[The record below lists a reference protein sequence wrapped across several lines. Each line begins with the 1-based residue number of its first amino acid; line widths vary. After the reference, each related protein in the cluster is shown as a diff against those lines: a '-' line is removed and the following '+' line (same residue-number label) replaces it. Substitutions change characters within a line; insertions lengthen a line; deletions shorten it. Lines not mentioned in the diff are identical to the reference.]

1 MSSPLRSS
9 ASSLRRLRIAGTHVS
24 SSSSIWSLLLGRA
37 AVGGGRTLLIGEN
50 GERVTSASAVAR
62 AELIASALL
71 SRGIGPGTRVAWQL
85 PNAVDTVLVMLA
97 LARLGAVQ
105 APIDMTCDEREIRA
119 AIASSN
125 AEVVLVPRIWRGMDC
140 VARAAAS
147 PRVIA
152 IGPDLFEGA
161 SAEPLPEYENDNRK
175 PRWIF
180 FTSGTT
186 GTPKGVR
193 HTDSALLVAAN
204 GLAVDDRLGAAGRDI
219 GSVMFPITSVA
230 GVVYL
235 TAMMKIGLPAVP
247 LDYRSPAHVVG
258 VLRQFEVTVACANT
272 SVCDALID
280 MQRALPHKSVL
291 LPDLRLLKG
300 MGEPCSSRTFH
311 AAEQVLGVVFARDYG
326 MSEAPSIA
334 VSGPADPQGRL
345 AATDG
350 RRTVGTR
357 VRIVERGVEVRAGLP
372 GGIEVSGAGVFHG
385 YTDPRRDRTTFTAD
399 RWFRTGDWGRLDA
412 DGHLKVFGRSDIHVP
427 RRSGVAVIEGITA

>member
-9 ASSLRRLRIAGTHVS
+9 ASPPRWLHIASTHVTS
-24 SSSSIWSLLLGRA
+24 SSLWSLLLGRT

-50 GERVTSASAVAR
+50 GARVTFASAVTR

-71 SRGIGPGTRVAWQL
+71 NRGIGPGTRVAWQL
-85 PNAVDTVLVMLA
+85 PNTVETVLVMLA

-105 APIDMTCDEREIRA
+105 VPIGMTCDEREIRA
-119 AIASSN
+119 AITSSN
-125 AEVVLVPRIWRGMDC
+125 AEAVLVPRIWRGVDC
-140 VARAAAS
+140 VARVAAA

-152 IGPDLFEGA
+152 IGPEMFDGA
-161 SAEPLPEYENDNRK
+161 SAEALPEYDNDDRK

-180 FTSGTT
+180 FTPGTT

-193 HTDSALLVAAN
+193 HTDAALLAAAN
-204 GLAVDDRLGAAGRDI
+204 GLAVDDRLGVAGRDI

-235 TAMMKIGLPAVP
+235 TAMMKIGLPAVL
-247 LDYRSPAHVVG
+247 LDYRSPAYVIG

-272 SVCDALID
+272 GVCDALID
-280 MQRALPHKSVL
+280 MQRALPRKSVL

-311 AAEQVLGVVFARDYG
+311 AAEQALGVVFARDYG
-326 MSEAPSIA
+326 MTEAPLIA
-334 VSGPADPQGRL
+334 ASGPADPQGRL

-350 RRTVGTR
+350 RRTVGTWVR
-357 VRIVERGVEVRAGLP
+357 VVERGVEVRAGLP
-372 GGIEVSGAGVFHG
+372 GEIEVSGACVCHG
-385 YTDPRRDRTTFTAD
+385 YVDPQRDNAAFTAD

-427 RRSGVAVIEGITA
+427 KRRDVAVIEGITA